1 MSDSN
6 EHSSKVIIK
15 LLDSQKLVGQEN
27 WENWAQNMEQL
38 LTAVNL
44 WPLIQEAIKKD
55 DEVPYSLKTSAVD
68 VDGHS
73 SKTSSKVKDKTD
85 EKKPTSETFSSSQKA
100 IVYLSITQN
109 IKPEAGY
116 RIAGL
121 HDPGK
126 VWTALRRAFSGM
138 TIDQVSSVLDDL
150 SVIRYSDHGDD
161 FVARYRLLMDRVE
174 RQKIDYSAM
183 SRICNF
189 RAAIRTSFLTL
200 HRKISRDYNHG
211 IYSTT
216 ENLIYQLQEEI
227 YIRKSQDETFATHMG
242 RSPAPPAVPA
252 TPASPAGANKC
263 NKQRKKNRGKGGS
276 GGARGPDQKDPGA
289 SNTTVVWCFEC
300 GELNKKKGH
309 DGCNQRILKQVL
321 QAALK
326 GAANSSS
333 RGSSGAGGT
342 TPATHW
348 YRETSAAAGDH
359 SVAPTRTTSNI
370 TCPLPT

>member
-6 EHSSKVIIK
+6 EHSSKVIIR
-15 LLDSQKLVGQEN
+15 LLDSQKLVGHEN
-27 WENWAQNMEQL
+27 WENWAKNMEQL

-44 WPLIQEAIKKD
+44 WPLIQEAIEKD
-55 DEVPYSLKTSAVD
+55 DEVPYSLKTSAID

-73 SKTSSKVKDKTD
+73 SKASSKVKDET
-85 EKKPTSETFSSSQKA
+85 KKEPTSETFSSSQKA
-100 IVYLSITQN
+100 IVYLLITQN
-109 IKPEAGY
+109 IKPEACY

-121 HDPGK
+121 RDPGMI
-126 VWTALRRAFSGM
+126 WIALRRAFSGM

-150 SVIRYSDHGDD
+150 SAIRYSDHGED
-161 FVARYRLLMDRVE
+161 FVARYCLLMDRME

-189 RAAIRTSFLTL
+189 RAAIRVSFPTL
-200 HRKISRDYNHG
+200 HREISRDYNRG

-242 RSPAPPAVPA
+242 RSPAPPA
-252 TPASPAGANKC
+252 TPTGANKD

-276 GGARGPDQKDPGA
+276 GGARGPDQKDPSA

-321 QAALK
+321 QAASK
-326 GAANSSS
+326 GAANGSS

-342 TPATHW
+342 IPAIHW
-348 YRETSAAAGDH
+348 CRETSAAAGDH
-359 SVAPTRTTSNI
+359 GVAPARTTSDV
-370 TCPLPT
+370 TCPLST